1 MLFQTVIYTYLVTTH
16 NNEVII
22 SICDEICE
30 YPMLETKVP
39 RVCIVV
45 VWASNCTNSKQ
56 CHIQGNYKDLTH

>member
-39 RVCIVV
+39 RVCIAVV
-45 VWASNCTNSKQ
+45 
-56 CHIQGNYKDLTH
+56 